1 LKKTPKLRLDQLL
14 INNNLA
20 ISKSK
25 AQSMIMAGQVSVNGK
40 TITKSGNSFN
50 IESKITI
57 KKLHP
62 QWVSRG
68 ALKLLKAIEFFNI
81 DIENKKCLD
90 IGSSTGG
97 FSEVLLKKKAKKIY
111 SVDVG
116 TNQLHEKLRNEKKII
131 SIENFN
137 AKYLDNSVIPDK
149 IDILVCDV
157 SFISLK
163 KVILPSLNLL
173 SNRSEIITLIK
184 PQFETEKI
192 NLKKGIV
199 RDEKI
204 HLDVCNDIE
213 KWFIEKCNANVIGLI
228 PSPITGPKGNIEFLI
243 YSLLNKP

>member
-1 LKKTPKLRLDQLL
+1 
-14 INNNLA
+14 
-20 ISKSK
+20 
-25 AQSMIMAGQVSVNGK
+25 MIMAGQVSVNGK
-40 TITKSGNSFN
+40 TITKCGNSFN
-50 IESKITI
+50 IESKIII

-111 SVDVG
+111 SIDVG
-116 TNQLHEKLRNEKKII
+116 TNQLHEKLRNEKKLV

-137 AKYLDNSVIPDK
+137 AKYLNSSIVPDK
-149 IDILVCDV
+149 IDVVVCDV
-157 SFISLK
+157 SFIGLK
-163 KVILPSLNLL
+163 KVILPSLCLL
-173 SNRSEIITLIK
+173 SNSAEIIALIK
-184 PQFETEKI
+184 PQFETKKI

-204 HLDVCNDIE
+204 HKEVCTNIE
-213 KWFIEKCNANVIGLI
+213 KWFVEKCNAKVIGLI
-228 PSPITGPKGNIEFLI
+228 PSPITGPKGNAEFLI
-243 YSLLNKP
+243 YSLFNKP

>member
-1 LKKTPKLRLDQLL
+1 
-14 INNNLA
+14 
-20 ISKSK
+20 
-25 AQSMIMAGQVSVNGK
+25 MIMAGQVSVNGK

-50 IESKITI
+50 IESKIRI

-81 DIENKKCLD
+81 DIENKICLD

-184 PQFETEKI
+184 PQFETKKI

-204 HLDVCNDIE
+204 HKEVCTNIE
-213 KWFIEKCNANVIGLI
+213 KWFVEKCNAKVIGLI
-228 PSPITGPKGNIEFLI
+228 PSPITGPKGNAEFLI
-243 YSLLNKP
+243 YSLFNKP